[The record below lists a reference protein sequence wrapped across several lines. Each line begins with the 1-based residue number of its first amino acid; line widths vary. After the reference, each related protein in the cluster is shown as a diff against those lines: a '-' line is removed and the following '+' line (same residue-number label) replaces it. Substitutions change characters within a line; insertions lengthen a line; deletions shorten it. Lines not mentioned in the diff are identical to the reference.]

1 MLIGTGHAARARVRA
16 LLRTIDNCDRTVA
29 SRRLPLP
36 LVCPFLYSVPCRVS
50 VKAGG
55 SVWTAGS
62 IPISGWPLSGLVPA
76 DGLTKRINCTEVQP
90 SQKRAALIGS
100 GAFSGARLFLRGEK
114 KKKRRRRSSRI
125 LFVWRYVGRHR
136 YWEWGWEGIRGWG
149 WWGLRNRIAPSKLVL
164 TQLCRA
170 YSFIPRSLLLC
181 VWTWFQVWCA
191 SGPVLVCPAV
201 GVCSGKGG
209 CEE

>member
-1 MLIGTGHAARARVRA
+1 MLIGTGHAARVRVRA
-16 LLRTIDNCDRTVA
+16 LLRTVDNCDRTVA

-114 KKKRRRRSSRI
+114 KKKKKTRKQEEAGFG
-125 LFVWRYVGRHR
+125 LFGGTWEDTGTGSGVGR
-136 YWEWGWEGIRGWG
+136 G
-149 WWGLRNRIAPSKLVL
+149 
-164 TQLCRA
+164 
-170 YSFIPRSLLLC
+170 F
-181 VWTWFQVWCA
+181 
-191 SGPVLVCPAV
+191 
-201 GVCSGKGG
+201 GG
-209 CEE
+209 GGGGD